1 MSADYVSEL
10 PTRARTEFGA
20 WTRELIA
27 LALRHGGRYCL
38 PYPLHE
44 TVEQFNAAYPE
55 ADRLRRIKQQLD
67 PAGKLSNELWR
78 KYL

>member
-1 MSADYVSEL
+1 MSRHLDVSL
-10 PTRARTEFGA
+10 RRASS
-20 WTRELIA
+20 
-27 LALRHGGRYCL
+27 LAHSGTSSMETACGVCGWPYCL